1 MTFAQQVGQAVQ
13 QQGSPAPVPI
23 QAGLQGG
30 GISGGAVIGTP
41 EVSSG
46 AELIGRL
53 LPVAEKALAPLAA
66 KMQKEAY
73 ISGMTKVA
81 AGQAIAD
88 IEAEQPWYSGIFG
101 PSQQLQGARAYE
113 AQSQSN
119 LFVADIATDMQELR
133 KLTPESFAQQLALR
147 METYASGDK
156 EADVQGKAMM
166 FEHMPALIQQHT
178 KELYKYGQE
187 QSRETRR
194 KAGSSAAAAFNS
206 TMTSEMLTPE
216 QREDAA
222 LAFVAGFRPQPG
234 ENPATHQEDLM
245 VNVDAMITRGQFHAL
260 GALEQHG
267 VFSFLPEDKRARLEE
282 AIKESERKYAIEAR
296 ANYAQEWI
304 IMGNDASNGVITAEQ
319 VFRRANE
326 INKKHEAE
334 TGNRYPMYAMTDTEG
349 IYASALQAQA
359 AIVNA
364 NLRESQKGADS
375 AVKYDA
381 VMAELRGGTTTS
393 LLLAQGAERGI
404 VEQAFMDIY
413 SKLKPPEKI
422 KMMVHHS
429 AADGAGVPKV
439 LQTQLNKKAN
449 STLNGQIT
457 EGFREQFQMWK
468 DMGAEVGGERAR
480 AHWWND
486 PDVTDTFMEF
496 NTVLG
501 DRSALEY
508 GEQAY
513 AIARQNIRLR
523 PGNLDRATEK
533 AMDKYLDKT
542 TARNGIFGLF
552 ADKLT
557 GPSRQMLRTLMSER
571 VAANS
576 KHIPVGDQLFQLSA
590 EQVAGKFERYGNHLW
605 AKTDELAPLADYMQ
619 DGKGGPPI
627 TKEILEEGFQTAI
640 DNKLKATVHDAE
652 EVTIYRVADDDA
664 GRAHFTMMVNTGN
677 SIEWVPLNSDE
688 IRTSVKEWY
697 TSRVKRSNL
706 GHQAHIRTPQEQ
718 AEYLGGIKMRSSTTG
733 QER

>member
-1 MTFAQQVGQAVQ
+1 MSFAQQVGQAIQ

-23 QAGLQGG
+23 QAGVQGG
-30 GISGGAVIGTP
+30 GVSGAAIMGAP

-73 ISGMTKVA
+73 ISGMTKAA

-113 AQSQSN
+113 AQAQSSR
-119 LFVADIATDMQELR
+119 FIADIATDMQELR
-133 KLTPESFAQQLALR
+133 KLTPESFAQQLVLR
-147 METYASGDK
+147 METYASGDT

-166 FEHMPALIQQHT
+166 FEHMPVMIQQHT
-178 KELYKYGQE
+178 KELHKYGQE
-187 QSRETRR
+187 QARETRL

-206 TMTSEMLTPE
+206 TMVNGMLTPE
-216 QREDAA
+216 QAEDAA
-222 LAFVAGFRPQPG
+222 MGFVAGFRPQPG
-234 ENPATHQEDLM
+234 ENPDTHQADLM
-245 VNVDAMITRGQFHAL
+245 TNVEAMVTRGQFHAL
-260 GALEQHG
+260 GALERHG
-267 VFSFLPEDKRARLEE
+267 VFSFLPEESRAKLEV
-282 AIKESERKYAIEAR
+282 AIKESERKYAIEGR
-296 ANYAQEWI
+296 VDYAQEWI
-304 IMGNDASNGVITAEQ
+304 TMGNDARNGVITAEQ
-319 VFRRANE
+319 VFLRANE
-326 INKKHEAE
+326 INKEYAAK
-334 TGNRYPMYAMTDTEG
+334 TGNRYPMYAMADTEG
-349 IYASALQAQA
+349 VYASALQAQA

-375 AVKYDA
+375 AAEYDA

-393 LLLAQGAERGI
+393 LLLAQGAKRGV

-413 SKLKPPEKI
+413 GKLSPAEKI

-429 AADGAGVPKV
+429 TADGAGVPKV
-439 LQTQLNKKAN
+439 LQTQLNRKAN

-501 DRSALEY
+501 DRSVLEY
-508 GEQAY
+508 GEQAF

-523 PGNLDRATEK
+523 TGSLDKATEK
-533 AMDKYLDKT
+533 AMDKYLDKS
-542 TARNGIFGLF
+542 TARNGIFGF
-552 ADKLT
+552 FTDKLT

-576 KHIPVGDQLFQLSA
+576 KHIPVGDQLFRLSA

-605 AKTDELAPLADYMQ
+605 AKTDELAPLANYMQ
-619 DGKGGPPI
+619 DGKGGAPI

-640 DNKLKATVHDAE
+640 DNKMKATVHDAE
-652 EVTIYRVADDDA
+652 EVTLYRVADDAA
-664 GRAHFTMMVNTGN
+664 GRAQFTMMVNTGD

-688 IRTSVKEWY
+688 IRTSVRAWY
-697 TSRVKRSNL
+697 ADKVKRADIRKVHSREERRSNYAKSL
-706 GHQAHIRTPQEQ
+706 D
-718 AEYLGGIKMRSSTTG
+718 
-733 QER
+733 ERFNLTKE